1 MKKDKRINLLEL
13 EKNCGAAE
21 SRNLAMKE
29 AKGEYL
35 AFLDSDDTWKEKKL
49 TKQIEFMITKSIVFS
64 FTAYRKE
71 DEKGNFLSTIPAKQ
85 VVTYTNNLMY
95 NRIGTSTVIL
105 KRTKFKE
112 LQMPLLKRR
121 QDYATW
127 LFILRNNTNAYGL
140 NEVLTIYK
148 VRKQS
153 ISSNKVKL
161 IKYNW
166 RIYREYEKLNYF
178 QSFFYLFIDIASK
191 IFKLK

>member
-71 DEKGNFLSTIPAKQ
+71 DEKGNFLSTIPAKPE
-85 VVTYTNNLMY
+85 VTYANNLLY